1 MTVATDP
8 SPPRSP
14 IDDDATIAHRKSR
27 FLCHV
32 TLAGA
37 PPVERSVVIRIGAKF
52 TTAVRT
58 EGERVVALRII
69 SHGAVLL
76 AATQAEAASASGS
89 AAARVVRAAAR
100 QVAERAQLDILRGID
115 RPVIAAAGIA
125 RSVIDLGSSGGS
137 KATLEQVHAAT
148 DTLGVAW
155 VDHRKR
161 DQASRTSIG
170 SMMIGSAVLGA
181 ILEHLGACE
190 IEAEPE
196 FPDRPAP
203 AGD

>member
-1 MTVATDP
+1 M
-8 SPPRSP
+8 
-14 IDDDATIAHRKSR
+14 
-27 FLCHV
+27 

-37 PPVERSVVIRIGAKF
+37 PPAERSVVIRIGAKF

-58 EGERVVALRII
+58 EAERVVALRII

-76 AATQAEAASASGS
+76 AASQAAAASASGS

-100 QVAERAQLDILRGID
+100 QVAERAQLDILRGLD
-115 RPVIAAAGIA
+115 RPVIGAAGIA
-125 RSVIDLGSSGGS
+125 RAVIDLGSSGGS
-137 KATLEQVHAAT
+137 RATLEQVHEAT

-155 VDHRKR
+155 VAEQKDPG
-161 DQASRTSIG
+161 SRTSTG
-170 SMMIGSAVLGA
+170 SMMIGAAVLGA

-196 FPDRPAP
+196 SPQRPTP
-203 AGD
+203 ATD